1 MYTIFNSDQL
11 KNLETPVYVHRNENN
26 VENPANIQSQD
37 GVLMLAQIKEDISKL
52 TSKLRNVKSNKNK
65 IKIRIW

>member
-26 VENPANIQSQD
+26 VENPSNIQSQD